1 MLFAQRCSKCFDC
14 HIMYIMSWR
23 WGLCLTQFNSPQCLA
38 VRPSHK
44 AWTRVIILEFSL
56 SFASCNN
63 LFKML
68 LIFVSDIFCTYVF
81 LCISIIL
88 LKSMS
93 CWFLNKN
100 LLVVLLFLVFFLF
113 VFAFLYPLIHSSV
126 HLFDIVLVTFYLSG
140 TVGDPSWYFLAYR
153 IEK

>member
-100 LLVVLLFLVFFLF
+100 LLVVLLFLVGFFVCFCIFVSTHSLFCPSIWHSSCHFLF
-113 VFAFLYPLIHSSV
+113 IRHCGRSQLIFLSV
-126 HLFDIVLVTFYLSG
+126 
-140 TVGDPSWYFLAYR
+140 
-153 IEK
+153 